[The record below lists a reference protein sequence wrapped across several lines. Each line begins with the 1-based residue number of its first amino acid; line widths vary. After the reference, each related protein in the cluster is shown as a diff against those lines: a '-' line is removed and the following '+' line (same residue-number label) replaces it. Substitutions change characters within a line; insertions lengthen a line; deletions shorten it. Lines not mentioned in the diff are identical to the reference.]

1 MFDPEEDYT
10 SELLDIPSVYKS
22 HNNDSI
28 LIRLKD
34 NKYNKTFVLRQ
45 SKKYHVTM
53 SEYIQRCIIS
63 AHSSTDIKNILS
75 RDQYYKLSI
84 LCKERNISISDF
96 LKQSISNL
104 LDKYDVTI

>member
-10 SELLDIPSVYKS
+10 KEILDIPSVYKS
-22 HNNDSI
+22 HDNDSI

-34 NKYNKTFVLRQ
+34 NKYNKTFILRQ

-63 AHSSTDIKNILS
+63 
-75 RDQYYKLSI
+75 
-84 LCKERNISISDF
+84 DF